1 MSTIDL
7 KIMKTTSK
15 TMILLLLALILP
27 VTALYATGAPD
38 RDTVETWEGSL
49 RLFGNEPFTRIALV
63 TDTGERWFL
72 DMDEQELQQLWQQ
85 QAGRIRITGV
95 PVIEEYAGREEHVI
109 KVIKYSWIPEE
120 K

>member
-1 MSTIDL
+1 MSTIEL
-7 KIMKTTSK
+7 IIMETTSNI
-15 TMILLLLALILP
+15 MILLLLALLLP
-27 VTALYATGAPD
+27 VTALCATAATD

-63 TDTGERWFL
+63 TDSGERWYL

-85 QAGRIRITGV
+85 RRGRIRITGV